1 MRAVDFIKEDED
13 NQDRGEYGNIITAL
27 NLLHSK
33 VIKGE
38 IAPEIPTPMVIRYIK
53 NTGLTGFTYQ
63 NLIAANEAEDSIK
76 EMLKNITPETIKFT
90 TDSQS
95 QIDNPEEYKAAA
107 DNPEQ
112 TVSNMAKSAMK
123 RRQD

>member
-13 NQDRGEYGNIITAL
+13 NQDRGDYGNIITAL

-33 VIKGE
+33 VVKGE
-38 IAPEIPTPMVIRYIK
+38 IPPELPTPMVIRYIT

-63 NLIAANEAEDSIK
+63 NLIAANKSQGSIK
-76 EMLKNITPETIKFT
+76 EMIKNITPETIKFT
-90 TDSQS
+90 TDSQI
-95 QIDNPEEYKAAA
+95 QVDNPEEYTAAA

>member
-1 MRAVDFIKEDED
+1 
-13 NQDRGEYGNIITAL
+13 
-27 NLLHSK
+27 
-33 VIKGE
+33 
-38 IAPEIPTPMVIRYIK
+38 MVLRYIS

-63 NLIAANEAEDSIK
+63 NLIAANEAEGSIK

>member
-1 MRAVDFIKEDED
+1 MRASDFIVDD
-13 NQDRGEYGNIITAL
+13 IDDQDRGDYGNIVTAL

-33 VIKGE
+33 VIRGE
-38 IAPEIPTPMVIRYIK
+38 IASELPTPMVLRYIS

-76 EMLKNITPETIKFT
+76 EMLKNITPETVKFT

-95 QIDNPEEYKAAA
+95 QIDNPEEYKAAV